1 MPRALQ
7 SDQMGQH
14 SFPDNHPPFQH
25 ESLLFNN
32 PSPLRTR
39 TLLGTLAEVD
49 EQQTLRKQNQG
60 RSLLLSAIVVKVN
73 KVSSGHD
80 EAFAV
85 GETQYPASSCKRSG
99 SCSKGVSSP
108 YRSSESDLTL
118 DRRKYASLNPA
129 DQSPEETLQPVV
141 KVRPSKASNPLCRRG
156 NFPLGQYCPP
166 ELLALK
172 RRPLARSFKLS
183 AAAQSRETGKSRRT
197 NTLTTPKRFSNFGRC
212 A

>member
-60 RSLLLSAIVVKVN
+60 RSLLLSAIIVKVN

-118 DRRKYASLNPA
+118 DRRKIR
-129 DQSPEETLQPVV
+129 QSE
-141 KVRPSKASNPLCRRG
+141 SG
-156 NFPLGQYCPP
+156 
-166 ELLALK
+166 
-172 RRPLARSFKLS
+172 
-183 AAAQSRETGKSRRT
+183 
-197 NTLTTPKRFSNFGRC
+197 
-212 A
+212 